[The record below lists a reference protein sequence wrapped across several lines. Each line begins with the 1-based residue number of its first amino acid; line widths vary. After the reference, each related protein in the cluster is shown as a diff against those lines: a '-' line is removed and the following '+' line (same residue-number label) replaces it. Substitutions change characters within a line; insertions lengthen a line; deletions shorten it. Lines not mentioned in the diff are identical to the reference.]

1 MIILLVSF
9 NSGEQKFFEDKDK
22 ILNIQDNYNS
32 DFLLAE
38 LPQGNYEDNIDY
50 DRLIKIFTDP
60 RDAGAENYVKFKSF
74 CDAIVKRLSSN
85 DTISNIVLK
94 DEYGNVYYNLLK
106 DEIVGLNLEGI
117 NNMDDSGGLS
127 FKFYIYLKEEDE

>member
-9 NSGEQKFFEDKDK
+9 SSGEQKFFEDSNK
-22 ILNIQDNYNS
+22 ILQIQDNYNS

-38 LPQGNYEDNIDY
+38 LPQGNYEDHIDY
-50 DRLIKIFTDP
+50 NRLIKIFTDP
-60 RDAGAENYVKFKSF
+60 RDSGAENYTNFRNF
-74 CDAIVKRLSSN
+74 CDTIVRQLSLN

-94 DEYGNVYYNLLK
+94 DEHGNVYYNLLK

-127 FKFYIYLKEEDE
+127 FKFYIYLKEKGE